1 MLSHIL
7 KLHNY
12 AALTTGLMQRVVSEF
27 SRSISDTTRAEI
39 GGGGTT
45 LYFSFSYIFIYIL
58 YIIHKLNSVM
68 ILLVI
73 SYGNI
78 NDTNQI
84 LTYNSRL
91 NYIDSVTTILL
102 MF

>member
-12 AALTTGLMQRVVSEF
+12 AALMTGLMQRVASEF
-27 SRSISDTTRAEI
+27 SRSISETTRAEI
-39 GGGGTT
+39 GVGGLHCIFHFHR
-45 LYFSFSYIFIYIL
+45 LYLYLYV

-73 SYGNI
+73 
-78 NDTNQI
+78 
-84 LTYNSRL
+84 LT
-91 NYIDSVTTILL
+91 IQTK
-102 MF
+102 F